1 MLWPEPL
8 VATAR
13 LIVHWP
19 YSSCRIQCWV
29 SAGKNLFLPDMSLN
43 QFKLKKILVQWYLL
57 CHSNMISSVSYK
69 PNTEIQLCILNAVE
83 NCASVRLRQ
92 NHKS

>member
-1 MLWPEPL
+1 
-8 VATAR
+8 VARAISGHSTPDSSLAI
-13 LIVHWP
+13 L
-19 YSSCRIQCWV
+19 SCRIQCWV

-83 NCASVRLRQ
+83 NCASVRLR
-92 NHKS
+92 